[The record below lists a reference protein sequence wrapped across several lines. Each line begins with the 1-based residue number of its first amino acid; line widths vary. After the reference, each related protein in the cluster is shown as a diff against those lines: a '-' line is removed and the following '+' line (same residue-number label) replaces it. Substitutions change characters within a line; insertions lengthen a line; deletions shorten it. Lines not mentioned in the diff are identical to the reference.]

1 MQKDPASAAARAGS
15 GKRGETGVQYYFA
28 PLEGV
33 TGAVFR
39 RVHSACFPGID
50 KYFMPFV
57 SPGRERVFSK
67 RDMRELSPAFH
78 EGIPAVPQLLTRQAE
93 DFLWAAELLADLG
106 YREVNLNL
114 GCPSGTVTAKGKGS
128 GLLRDREELERFLEE
143 IFRRAPLAV
152 SIKTRVGFQSPE
164 EFEGLLDVF
173 QRVPYSELII
183 HPRVRADFYRGG
195 ARMEAFA
202 RAVER
207 GAAPL
212 CYNGDL
218 TTAEEVEALSRRF
231 PTVDRV
237 MIGRGLVGDPA
248 LVVKARGGAPAG
260 REELRRFH
268 DALYDG
274 YTEAFGSRYNAMLRM
289 KELWFYLIDLFDGG
303 DGCLKA
309 LKKARDTGEYEG
321 QVEAIFQSLPLR
333 RDSAARWREQSIL

>member
-1 MQKDPASAAARAGS
+1 M
-15 GKRGETGVQYYFA
+15 QYYFA

-164 EFEGLLDVF
+164 EFEGLLACF
-173 QRVPYSELII
+173 GRYPCAELIV
-183 HPRVRADFYRGG
+183 HPRVRTEFYKGG
-195 ARMEAFA
+195 VHLEAFA
-202 RAVER
+202 LAVER
-207 GAAPL
+207 SGAPL

-218 TTAEEVEALSRRF
+218 TTPGEIAAFRQRF
-231 PTVDRV
+231 PTVERV
-237 MIGRGLVGDPA
+237 MLGRGLVGDPA
-248 LVVKARGGAPAG
+248 LAAKAKGGAPAD
-260 REELRRFH
+260 RTRLRSFH
-268 DALYDG
+268 DDLYEG
-274 YTEAFGSRYNAMLRM
+274 YAQAFGSRHNAMLRM
-289 KELWFYLIDLFDGG
+289 KELWFYLIWLFEGG
-303 DGCLKA
+303 ERLGKA
-309 LKKARDTGEYEG
+309 LKKARTPAEYEAR
-321 QVEAIFQSLPLR
+321 VEDIFQELPLSA
-333 RDSAARWREQSIL
+333 DSAALWRERPIF